1 MKNDCLLFSTRD
13 STSSNSFD
21 DRLTTPE
28 YPLIRPLL
36 NVKLCLFTVTSASA
50 AIATAFIPYPL
61 SGSLKTMQDP
71 ETDTPR
77 LLPDFDVERFV
88 RVQDLKVNDG
98 AQETEFERAVRELR
112 EGEKRSDWI
121 LFVFPRVSGLGKH
134 INSIFYGIGTME
146 EARAFLE
153 HPIIGSRLHE
163 ATEVVL
169 NSGED
174 NLSKLFG
181 NSDEAS
187 RFRSSMTLFS
197 RVCLG
202 TSDELFLRVIMKFWG
217 GIMDERTVRIME
229 SW

>member
-1 MKNDCLLFSTRD
+1 MTVSCSQLEMQLPATHSMVGF
-13 STSSNSFD
+13 
-21 DRLTTPE
+21 TTPE
-28 YPLIRPLL
+28 YPVIQRLL
-36 NVKLCLFTVTSASA
+36 NAKPYLFTDTSACA
-50 AIATAFIPYPL
+50 TIATAFIPLPVSGPL
-61 SGSLKTMQDP
+61 KSMQIPEIDP
-71 ETDTPR
+71 P

-98 AQETEFERAVRELR
+98 EQETEFERAIRELR
-112 EGEKRSDWI
+112 EGKKRSDWM

-153 HPIIGSRLHE
+153 HPIIGPRLHD
-163 ATEVVL
+163 ATEAVL
-169 NSGED
+169 NSEED

-181 NSDEAS
+181 NSDEAL
-187 RFRSSMTLFS
+187 RFKSSMTLFAHA
-197 RVCLG
+197 CLG

-217 GIMDERTVRIME
+217 GIRDEKTVRIMN